1 MKTVP
6 RPEPA
11 VKGASWPSRLLDGLG
26 GLGGWLVGPDPGLN
40 RLRIVLCAMATI
52 AGAIG
57 AEWLFVHFTGALLRP
72 APPAA
77 AGAAAAGRVVAAN
90 HALLIFAMIL
100 GGVIGL
106 TAAIS
111 VQDTRPR
118 DQVVSMLV
126 LPVPMIAVMAL
137 ALAVAHHRVLALC
150 LLPLILAVGTYPRR
164 FGPAG
169 VRVGPLV
176 FTGYL
181 FGFLLGSVITLGD
194 TGWLT
199 AEIGVGIVVAIAVK
213 VGVFHDTSSRALR
226 RTQRSYAARARR
238 LAGLALAAFDEPGP
252 RASRRLDRHKTRL
265 GEATHLIEGQLA
277 DPGVAQA
284 DSAAAL
290 LHQRLFDSWLALANL
305 SRFAAALGRSPLYAG
320 QRKQVREILASLRD
334 GRLDD
339 ARASALAF
347 AETLTA
353 PADPDGDNTEII
365 AHRFAGSVTDF
376 ADALSQWL
384 ELGAQDQPAGAHALF
399 TPAVPLRQGGS
410 LSITAAATAE
420 ASSTA
425 EPGLHL
431 RLVAVA
437 PYVRTAIQVGV
448 AVGAAIALGDLLSGQ
463 RFYWAAIG
471 AFVVFQGTSNTE
483 EQVSK
488 ALSRIVGT
496 LVGIVVGDRLVD
508 LIGPHAAAWTIVIIL
523 VSVLLGLYLQR
534 ADYAFLVIGI
544 TVMVSQL
551 YTELGDFSTA
561 LLVQRL
567 EETAIG
573 AAVAAAVVLVVLPL
587 HASRVARVALR
598 GYLAA
603 MASLLR
609 HTCAAF
615 GGQEDAALR
624 QDDTRALNTAYQALA
639 TSIQSMRRIQAGG
652 QSQRA
657 GATIVAATS
666 ARRYALNLVRDIP
679 PTAVP
684 IAVPDAG
691 TAALLNR
698 GGQTLEASL
707 TSLQS
712 ALAGPGG
719 YTYTR
724 SASLFDV
731 IEQRLVAS
739 GGGSSDGQ
747 LALRDLRLIDGALA
761 ELAIAMGL
769 HVISYD
775 IGPADDH
782 VRSAGAP
789 TPAAPDPAGEPAAP
803 DAGGEPAAPDPA
815 GEPASSQSAA
825 ADGGEPDR

>member
-1 MKTVP
+1 M
-6 RPEPA
+6 
-11 VKGASWPSRLLDGLG
+11 
-26 GLGGWLVGPDPGLN
+26 
-40 RLRIVLCAMATI
+40 
-52 AGAIG
+52 
-57 AEWLFVHFTGALLRP
+57 
-72 APPAA
+72 
-77 AGAAAAGRVVAAN
+77 
-90 HALLIFAMIL
+90 
-100 GGVIGL
+100 
-106 TAAIS
+106 
-111 VQDTRPR
+111 
-118 DQVVSMLV
+118 
-126 LPVPMIAVMAL
+126 
-137 ALAVAHHRVLALC
+137 
-150 LLPLILAVGTYPRR
+150 
-164 FGPAG
+164 
-169 VRVGPLV
+169 
-176 FTGYL
+176 
-181 FGFLLGSVITLGD
+181 
-194 TGWLT
+194 
-199 AEIGVGIVVAIAVK
+199 
-213 VGVFHDTSSRALR
+213 
-226 RTQRSYAARARR
+226 
-238 LAGLALAAFDEPGP
+238 
-252 RASRRLDRHKTRL
+252 
-265 GEATHLIEGQLA
+265 
-277 DPGVAQA
+277 
-284 DSAAAL
+284 
-290 LHQRLFDSWLALANL
+290 
-305 SRFAAALGRSPLYAG
+305 
-320 QRKQVREILASLRD
+320 
-334 GRLDD
+334 
-339 ARASALAF
+339 
-347 AETLTA
+347 
-353 PADPDGDNTEII
+353 
-365 AHRFAGSVTDF
+365 
-376 ADALSQWL
+376 
-384 ELGAQDQPAGAHALF
+384 
-399 TPAVPLRQGGS
+399 PLRQGGS

-551 YTELGDFSTA
+551 YTELGDFSTT

-679 PTAVP
+679 PTVP

-731 IEQRLVAS
+731 IEQRLAAS

-761 ELAIAMGL
+761 ELASALGL

-789 TPAAPDPAGEPAAP
+789 TPAAPDPA
-803 DAGGEPAAPDPA
+803 APDPA

>member
-1 MKTVP
+1 VSQRQRP
-6 RPEPA
+6 REGGVSFGWLSP
-11 VKGASWPSRLLDGLG
+11 GRLLDGLG

-40 RLRIVLCAMATI
+40 RLRTVLCAVLTI

-57 AEWLFVHFTGALLRP
+57 AEWLFVHFTGALQRP

-77 AGAAAAGRVVAAN
+77 AGTAAAARVVAAN
-90 HALLIFAMIL
+90 HGVLIFAMVL
-100 GGVIGL
+100 GGVVGL

-118 DQVVSMLV
+118 DQVISTLV
-126 LPVPMIAVMAL
+126 LPVPMIAVL
-137 ALAVAHHRVLALC
+137 VLSLAVARHRVLALC
-150 LLPLILAVGTYPRR
+150 LLPLILAAGTYLRR

-169 VRVGPLV
+169 VRVGPLL
-176 FTGYL
+176 FSGYL

-199 AEIGVGIVVAIAVK
+199 AEIAVGIVVAIVVK
-213 VGVFHDTSSRALR
+213 VGVLHDTSSRALR

-252 RASRRLDRHKTRL
+252 RASRRLYRYKTRL
-265 GEATHLIEGQLA
+265 GEATHLIDGQLA
-277 DPGVAQA
+277 DPGELA

-290 LHQRLFDSWLALANL
+290 LHQRLFDSWLALSNL
-305 SRFAAALGRSPLYAG
+305 ARFAAALGRSPLYAG
-320 QRKQVREILASLRD
+320 QREQVREILASLRD
-334 GRLDD
+334 GQFDR
-339 ARASALAF
+339 ARAAALAF
-347 AETLTA
+347 AQTLTA

-365 AHRFAGSVTDF
+365 AHRFAGSVIDF
-376 ADALSQWL
+376 TDALSQWL
-384 ELGAQDQPAGAHALF
+384 ALGAQDQPAGADVLF

-410 LSITAAATAE
+410 LSVTAAATAE

-425 EPGLHL
+425 ERGRHLHRAAL
-431 RLVAVA
+431 A

-448 AVGAAIALGDLLSGQ
+448 AIGAALALGDLVSGQ

-471 AFVVFQGTSNTE
+471 AFVVFQGTSNVE
-483 EQVSK
+483 EQISK

-508 LIGPHAAAWTIVIIL
+508 LIGPHAAAWTIVVIL
-523 VSVLLGLYLQR
+523 ASVLLGLYLQR
-534 ADYAFLVIGI
+534 VDYAFLVVGI

-573 AAVAAAVVLVVLPL
+573 AAVAAAVVVAVLPL

-609 HTCAAF
+609 HTYAAL
-615 GGQEDAALR
+615 GGEKDAALL
-624 QDDTRALNTAYQALA
+624 QDDTRALNTAYRALA
-639 TSIQSMRRIQAGG
+639 PSIQSMRRIQAGS

-666 ARRYALNLVRDIP
+666 ARHYALNLVRDIP
-679 PTAVP
+679 PA
-684 IAVPDAG
+684 AVPDAD

-698 GGQTLEASL
+698 GCRTLQASL

-712 ALAGPGG
+712 ALAGPGRW
-719 YTYTR
+719 TYTR
-724 SASLFDV
+724 SAALFDV
-731 IEQRLVAS
+731 LEQRLAAP
-739 GGGSSDGQ
+739 GRGQ

-761 ELAIAMGL
+761 ELADALGL
-769 HVISYD
+769 YVTSYD
-775 IGPADDH
+775 IGPA
-782 VRSAGAP
+782 
-789 TPAAPDPAGEPAAP
+789 GER
-803 DAGGEPAAPDPA
+803 
-815 GEPASSQSAA
+815 ASGRSAA

>member
-1 MKTVP
+1 M
-6 RPEPA
+6 
-11 VKGASWPSRLLDGLG
+11 
-26 GLGGWLVGPDPGLN
+26 
-40 RLRIVLCAMATI
+40 
-52 AGAIG
+52 
-57 AEWLFVHFTGALLRP
+57 
-72 APPAA
+72 
-77 AGAAAAGRVVAAN
+77 
-90 HALLIFAMIL
+90 
-100 GGVIGL
+100 
-106 TAAIS
+106 
-111 VQDTRPR
+111 
-118 DQVVSMLV
+118 
-126 LPVPMIAVMAL
+126 
-137 ALAVAHHRVLALC
+137 
-150 LLPLILAVGTYPRR
+150 
-164 FGPAG
+164 
-169 VRVGPLV
+169 
-176 FTGYL
+176 
-181 FGFLLGSVITLGD
+181 
-194 TGWLT
+194 
-199 AEIGVGIVVAIAVK
+199 
-213 VGVFHDTSSRALR
+213 
-226 RTQRSYAARARR
+226 
-238 LAGLALAAFDEPGP
+238 
-252 RASRRLDRHKTRL
+252 
-265 GEATHLIEGQLA
+265 
-277 DPGVAQA
+277 
-284 DSAAAL
+284 
-290 LHQRLFDSWLALANL
+290 
-305 SRFAAALGRSPLYAG
+305 
-320 QRKQVREILASLRD
+320 
-334 GRLDD
+334 
-339 ARASALAF
+339 
-347 AETLTA
+347 
-353 PADPDGDNTEII
+353 
-365 AHRFAGSVTDF
+365 
-376 ADALSQWL
+376 
-384 ELGAQDQPAGAHALF
+384 
-399 TPAVPLRQGGS
+399 PLRQGGS

-551 YTELGDFSTA
+551 YTELGDFSTT

-679 PTAVP
+679 PTVP

-731 IEQRLVAS
+731 IEQRLAAS

-761 ELAIAMGL
+761 ELASALGL

-789 TPAAPDPAGEPAAP
+789 TPAAPDPA
-803 DAGGEPAAPDPA
+803 APDPA

-825 ADGGEPDR
+825 AEGGEPDR

>member
-1 MKTVP
+1 MKTVL

-77 AGAAAAGRVVAAN
+77 AGAAAAVRVVAAN

-150 LLPLILAVGTYPRR
+150 LLPLILAAGTYPRR

-194 TGWLT
+194 IGWLT
-199 AEIGVGIVVAIAVK
+199 AEIGVGIAVAIAVK

-226 RTQRSYAARARR
+226 RTQRSYAARTRR

-320 QRKQVREILASLRD
+320 QRKQIREILASLRD

-353 PADPDGDNTEII
+353 PADPDGDNTEIL

-551 YTELGDFSTA
+551 YTELGDFSTT

-679 PTAVP
+679 PTVP

-731 IEQRLVAS
+731 IEQRLAAS

-761 ELAIAMGL
+761 ELASALGL

-789 TPAAPDPAGEPAAP
+789 TPAAPDPA
-803 DAGGEPAAPDPA
+803 APDPA

>member
-1 MKTVP
+1 VENVL

-11 VKGASWPSRLLDGLG
+11 VKGARWPSRLLDGLG

-77 AGAAAAGRVVAAN
+77 DGAAAAVRVVAAN
-90 HALLIFAMIL
+90 HALLIFAMVL

-126 LPVPMIAVMAL
+126 LPVPMIAVL
-137 ALAVAHHRVLALC
+137 ALSLAIAHHRALALC
-150 LLPLILAVGTYPRR
+150 LLPLILAAGTYPRR

-169 VRVGPLV
+169 VRVGPLL

-194 TGWLT
+194 IGWLT

-252 RASRRLDRHKTRL
+252 RASRRLYRHKTRL
-265 GEATHLIEGQLA
+265 GEATQLIDGQLA
-277 DPGVAQA
+277 DPGLARP

-290 LHQRLFDSWLALANL
+290 LHQGLFDSW
-305 SRFAAALGRSPLYAG
+305 RE
-320 QRKQVREILASLRD
+320 QVREILASLRD

-353 PADPDGDNTEII
+353 PTDPDGDNTEII

-384 ELGAQDQPAGAHALF
+384 ELGAQDQPAGAEALF
-399 TPAVPLRQGGS
+399 APAVPLRQGGS
-410 LSITAAATAE
+410 LSVTAAATAE

-425 EPGLHL
+425 EPGRHL

-483 EQVSK
+483 EQIGK

-496 LVGIVVGDRLVD
+496 LVGIVVGSLLVD
-508 LIGPHAAAWTIVIIL
+508 LIGPHAAWMIVIIL
-523 VSVLLGLYLQR
+523 AAVLLGLYLQR

-544 TVMVSQL
+544 TVLVSQL
-551 YTELGDFSTA
+551 YAELGDFSDL

-567 EETAIG
+567 EETAVG
-573 AAVAAAVVLVVLPL
+573 AVVAAAVVVAVLPL

-598 GYLAA
+598 DYLAA

-609 HTCAAF
+609 RAYAAL
-615 GGQEDAALR
+615 GGEEDAALL
-624 QDDTRALNTAYQALA
+624 QDDSRALDTAYRALA
-639 TSIQSMRRIQAGG
+639 SSIQSMRRIQAGG
-652 QSQRA
+652 QSRRA
-657 GATIVAATS
+657 GATIVAAAS

-679 PTAVP
+679 SA
-684 IAVPDAG
+684 AVPDAD
-691 TAALLNR
+691 TAALLNQ
-698 GGQTLEASL
+698 GCQTLQASL
-707 TSLQS
+707 SSLQS
-712 ALAGPGG
+712 AVAGPGG
-719 YTYTR
+719 RTYTR
-724 SASLFDV
+724 SASLFDL
-731 IEQRLVAS
+731 IEQRLAAPGSDS
-739 GGGSSDGQ
+739 GDGH

-761 ELAIAMGL
+761 ELAGTLDL
-769 HVISYD
+769 HVTSYD
-775 IGPADDH
+775 IGPADDQI
-782 VRSAGAP
+782 RSAR
-789 TPAAPDPAGEPAAP
+789 
-803 DAGGEPAAPDPA
+803 APDPA
-815 GEPASSQSAA
+815 GEPASGQSAA

>member
-1 MKTVP
+1 MKAVL

-40 RLRIVLCAMATI
+40 RLRTVLCAMVTI

-77 AGAAAAGRVVAAN
+77 AGAAAAVRVVTAN
-90 HALLIFAMIL
+90 HALLIFAMVL

-111 VQDTRPR
+111 VQDTQPR
-118 DQVVSMLV
+118 DQVVSILA
-126 LPVPMIAVMAL
+126 LPVPMIAVLAL
-137 ALAVAHHRVLALC
+137 SLAVAPHRVLALC
-150 LLPLILAVGTYPRR
+150 LLPLILAAGTYPRR

-169 VRVGPLV
+169 VRVGPLL

-194 TGWLT
+194 IGWLT
-199 AEIGVGIVVAIAVK
+199 AEIGVGIVVAIVVK

-252 RASRRLDRHKTRL
+252 SASRRLYRHKTRL
-265 GEATHLIEGQLA
+265 GEATQLIDGQLA
-277 DPGVAQA
+277 DPGVAQG

-290 LHQRLFDSWLALANL
+290 LHQRLFDSWLALGNL
-305 SRFAAALGRSPLYAG
+305 TRLAAALGRSLLHAG
-320 QRKQVREILASLRD
+320 QREQVREILASLRD
-334 GRLDD
+334 GRYDS

-376 ADALSQWL
+376 TDALSQWL
-384 ELGAQDQPAGAHALF
+384 ELGAQDQPAGAEALF

-425 EPGLHL
+425 ERGRHP
-431 RLVAVA
+431 RRVAVA

-483 EQVSK
+483 EQISK

-508 LIGPHAAAWTIVIIL
+508 LIGPHAAWVIVIIL
-523 VSVLLGLYLQR
+523 ASVLLGLYLQR

-561 LLVQRL
+561 LLVQRF

-609 HTCAAF
+609 HTYAAL
-615 GGQEDAALR
+615 GGEEDAALL
-624 QDDTRALNTAYQALA
+624 QDDTRALNTAYHSLA
-639 TSIQSMRRIQAGG
+639 SSIQSMRRIQAGG

-657 GATIVAATS
+657 GTTIVAAAS

-679 PTAVP
+679 PA
-684 IAVPDAG
+684 AVPDADTG
-691 TAALLNR
+691 ALLDR
-698 GGQTLEASL
+698 GCQTLQASL

-724 SASLFDV
+724 SASLFDL
-731 IEQRLVAS
+731 IEQRLAAPGRGS
-739 GGGSSDGQ
+739 GDGH
-747 LALRDLRLIDGALA
+747 LALRDLRLVDGALA
-761 ELAIAMGL
+761 ELAGALGL
-769 HVISYD
+769 HVTSYD
-775 IGPADDH
+775 IGPADEQI
-782 VRSAGAP
+782 RSAGAP
-789 TPAAPDPAGEPAAP
+789 E
-803 DAGGEPAAPDPA
+803 PA
-815 GEPASSQSAA
+815 GEPASSRSAA